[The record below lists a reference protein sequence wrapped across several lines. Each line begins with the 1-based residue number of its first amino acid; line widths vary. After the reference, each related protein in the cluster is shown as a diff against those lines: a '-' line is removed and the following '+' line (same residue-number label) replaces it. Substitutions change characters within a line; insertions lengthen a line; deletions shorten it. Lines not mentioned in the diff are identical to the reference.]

1 MAFQL
6 AKAYVEFSQKG
17 MGGIMGGIGSLAGKL
32 KSLVSPMGLVTAG
45 LGALGAGAG
54 IGGMLKLA
62 ADTESLATQFRVLLG
77 SGEAAAAMMREIE
90 QFAAETPF
98 EQMELGTAAKGLLG
112 YGTAAKDLIPTMR
125 RLGDI
130 SALSGASLQDLVA
143 IYGKIG
149 SKGKA
154 EMEAINQLQE
164 RGIPITRE
172 LAAVM
177 GIAESEVS
185 DYVSKGKVG
194 FGDVQKAI
202 ARLTDEGGQYAG
214 GMAEL
219 AKTSGGL
226 WSTVTGNLKTL
237 LAQFGAGIMEA
248 FRLKDVLATV
258 GTWLDSAASGF
269 QSSFGPAIAWMQSA
283 VGSLT
288 GWIGGKFSELTAWVK
303 SLWAEWGEVVWA
315 YVDMSKAYFM
325 MWFEIVSSIYRTV
338 YDAYVAVF
346 SAMSE
351 LLGSWVGQS
360 AGQLKDGVM
369 GWLEA
374 FEFFFL
380 NWKLYLQIG
389 WEEFKLFV
397 TNIPAYFR
405 IGVQKMY
412 NSVVWFVNNWQSLLW
427 KGVDYVLTIF
437 INLGQKIRDM
447 WQAVLD
453 FFGGASYEVNVKPI
467 MEGYKHAMKTVA
479 KAGIQESTPELDRLY
494 KELDKRKTEF
504 YAKKRAG
511 KGSPA
516 EGTEE
521 VKPGETPAPA
531 APGVPGAPGK
541 PGGGGGTENKFKFYG
556 LAAFADQMQQ
566 AAAKQAESRQTMDL
580 QRQQADATT
589 RLADAAAGGGLKV
602 TVTNAA
608 DLQPAY

>member
-32 KSLVSPMGLVTAG
+32 KSLASPMGLVTAG

-77 SGEAAAAMMREIE
+77 SGDAAKRMLDEIN

-149 SKGKA
+149 SKGKV
-154 EMEAINQLQE
+154 EMDTINQFQE

-177 GIAESEVS
+177 GIAESKVS

-237 LAQFGAGIMEA
+237 LANFGAGIIEA
-248 FRLKDVLATV
+248 FRLKDILATL
-258 GTWLDSAASGF
+258 GTWLGSAATGF
-269 QSSFGPAIAWMQSA
+269 QSNFGPAIAWMQSA
-283 VGSLT
+283 VGSMVA
-288 GWIGGKFSELTAWVK
+288 WITEK
-303 SLWAEWGEVVWA
+303 
-315 YVDMSKAYFM
+315 
-325 MWFEIVSSIYRTV
+325 
-338 YDAYVAVF
+338 F
-346 SAMSE
+346 SAMTAWLKGVWDFYGGAVIASLKMQGAYYRMLFE
-351 LLGSWVGQS
+351 IAYEVISGVVSVIAS
-360 AGQLKDGVM
+360 AVN
-369 GWLEA
+369 WINEA
-374 FEFFFL
+374 WAGLWGKSVEEMRDFGISVYEQMEFMFT

-389 WEEFKLFV
+389 WQEFLRFV
-397 TNIPAYFR
+397 MNIPAYFSAA
-405 IGVQKMY
+405 ITNMG
-412 NSVVWFVNNWQSLLW
+412 NLISWFAENWRDILFTSA
-427 KGVDYVLTIF
+427 DYILTVMS
-437 INLGQKIRDM
+437 NLGQNIRNI

-453 FFGGASYEVNVKPI
+453 FFSGNGFNVDWTPLT
-467 MEGYKHAMKTVA
+467 EGFHNSIKKMPGLVQAEIQKT
-479 KAGIQESTPELDRLY
+479 TPELSKLY
-494 KELDKRKTEF
+494 KELDKRRQAFE
-504 YAKKRAG
+504 AKKRG
-511 KGSPA
+511 TA

-521 VKPGETPAPA
+521 AATPGETPAP
-531 APGVPGAPGK
+531 GTPGAAGK
-541 PGGGGGTENKFKFYG
+541 PGGAGSTENKFKFYG

-566 AAAKQAESRQTMDL
+566 AAAKQAEGRQTMDL
-580 QRQQADATT
+580 QRQQAEATT
-589 RLADAAAGGGLKV
+589 RLADAASGGGLKV